1 MSSDITE
8 QAAKH
13 NQHAW
18 NSFRRQRDEGLV
30 KNRHDP
36 AADILQGK
44 SYLAPEMIALAGDV
58 SGKRLLD
65 MFASL
70 TDAFGLRGC
79 GDGAEMLEWARLGA
93 TVVGVDNS
101 PRQLEA
107 TQRNAD
113 KLGLSCRLI
122 LADLLRLPDDLLNGQ
137 FDIVFS
143 FWVTAW
149 IGDLERWFRNVF
161 LALKPGGFFLL
172 GGKHP
177 VAAFF
182 QDIEKGES
190 FRNSY
195 FSEGPFI
202 FDICEE
208 PDETDS
214 WNPAG
219 DLLTTT
225 EWCHTLGSIVTAIAQ
240 SDLRVSHLLELPDRE
255 GKRPE
260 RPDWFILRAIKDVRV

>member
-1 MSSDITE
+1 MSDITK

-13 NQHAW
+13 NRHTW

-58 SGKRLLD
+58 SGKHLLD
-65 MFASL
+65 M
-70 TDAFGLRGC
+70 GC

-107 TQRNAD
+107 AKRNAD

-149 IGDLERWFRNVF
+149 IGELERWFRNVF
-161 LALKPGGFFLL
+161 LALRLGGIFLL
-172 GGKHP
+172 GGRHP
-177 VAAFF
+177 LSGFF

-202 FDICEE
+202 FDIREE

-219 DLLTTT
+219 DSLTTI
-225 EWCHTLGSIVTAIAQ
+225 EWYHTLSSIVTAVAQ
-240 SDLRVSHLLELPDRE
+240 SGLRISHLLELPDRE
-255 GKRPE
+255 GKLPGQ
-260 RPDWFILRAIKDVRV
+260 PDWFILRAVKDMRA